1 MPDAE
6 LLLSRRQEDKRA
18 EVFVR
23 CEFDRA
29 TESPSRVAGQCER
42 YLAWRQEERK
52 RNPQAPPF
60 YVAWITTSTQRVAT
74 LRAEVQRHVGTA
86 RMFVFT
92 HEGRDTPTIP
102 GPIWQG
108 LGEDEERPLLA

>member
-1 MPDAE
+1 
-6 LLLSRRQEDKRA
+6 
-18 EVFVR
+18 VFVR

-42 YLAWRQEERK
+42 YLAWRQEQRK
-52 RNPQAPPF
+52 TDPQSSPF
-60 YVAWITTSTQRVAT
+60 YVAWITTSARRMAT
-74 LRAEVQRHVGTA
+74 VRAEVQRHVGTP

-92 HEGRDTPTIP
+92 YEARYTPTDPATIL

-108 LGEDEERPLLA
+108 LGQDEERPLLA